1 MKCEDVKELI
11 LTDYLDGQLGKEQKA
26 QIEKHLAICTD
37 CKEYELL
44 TRTAVV
50 DPFNNME
57 RHKPPEAAW
66 HKIREQIEKEKLPL
80 QGPTTSSFADLIQR
94 IKSFLYIPK
103 PALAATTIA
112 ALLLVVITV
121 IKLQPE
127 DQKIVKVSPEKQI
140 ECITYL
146 ISVFDQETVNGNDD
160 FGTSI
165 EELFL

>member
-11 LTDYLDGQLGKEQKA
+11 LTDYLDEQLGKEQKT
-26 QIEKHLAICTD
+26 QIEQHLTTCSD

-50 DPFNNME
+50 EPFNNLE
-57 RHKPPEAAW
+57 KHNPPEATW
-66 HKIREQIEKEKLPL
+66 NKIREQIEEERP
-80 QGPTTSSFADLIQR
+80 QYEPENSFADLILR
-94 IKSFLYIPK
+94 IKKFLYIPK
-103 PALAATTIA
+103 PAFVATTIA
-112 ALLLVVITV
+112 VLLLVVVTV

-146 ISVFDQETVNGNDD
+146 ISVFDQETVNVNDD
-160 FGTSI
+160 LGTSI

>member
-1 MKCEDVKELI
+1 MKCEYVKELI
-11 LTDYLDGQLGKEQKA
+11 LTDYLDEQLGKEQKT
-26 QIEKHLAICTD
+26 QIEKHLTICKG

-50 DPFNNME
+50 EPFNNLK
-57 RHKPPEAAW
+57 RHNPPEAAW
-66 HKIREQIEKEKLPL
+66 HKIREQIEEELPL
-80 QGPTTSSFADLIQR
+80 QEPTNSFADLIR
-94 IKSFLYIPK
+94 KVKTFLYIPK
-103 PALAATTIA
+103 PAFVVTTIIV
-112 ALLLVVITV
+112 LLLAVITV
-121 IKLQPE
+121 MKLQPE
-127 DQKIVKVSPEKQI
+127 DQKIVKVNPESQI

>member
-1 MKCEDVKELI
+1 MKCKYVKELI
-11 LTDYLDGQLGKEQKA
+11 LTDYLDEQLGKEQKT
-26 QIEKHLAICTD
+26 QIEKHLTICKG

-50 DPFNNME
+50 EPFNNLE
-57 RHKPPEAAW
+57 RHNPPEAAW
-66 HKIREQIEKEKLPL
+66 HKIREQIEEELPL
-80 QGPTTSSFADLIQR
+80 QEPTNSFADLIR
-94 IKSFLYIPK
+94 SIKTFLYIPK
-103 PALAATTIA
+103 PAFVVTTIIV
-112 ALLLVVITV
+112 LLIAVITV
-121 IKLQPE
+121 IRLQPE
-127 DQKIVKVSPEKQI
+127 DQKIVKVNSESQI

>member
-1 MKCEDVKELI
+1 MKCEYVKELI
-11 LTDYLDGQLGKEQKA
+11 LTDYLDGQLGKEQKD
-26 QIEKHLAICTD
+26 QIEKHMTICKG

-50 DPFNNME
+50 EPFNNLK
-57 RHKPPEAAW
+57 RYNPPETAW
-66 HKIREQIEKEKLPL
+66 HKIREQIEEELPL
-80 QGPTTSSFADLIQR
+80 QEPTNSFADLIRR
-94 IKSFLYIPK
+94 IKAFLYIPK
-103 PALAATTIA
+103 PAFVVTSILI
-112 ALLLVVITV
+112 LLLVVITV
-121 IKLQPE
+121 IKLPTE
-127 DQKIVKVSPEKQI
+127 DQRIVKVNPESQI

>member
-1 MKCEDVKELI
+1 MKCEYVKELI

-26 QIEKHLAICTD
+26 QIEKHLTICKG

-50 DPFNNME
+50 EPFNNME
-57 RHKPPEAAW
+57 RHNPPEATW
-66 HKIREQIEKEKLPL
+66 NKIREQIEEELPL
-80 QGPTTSSFADLIQR
+80 QEPTNSFADLINR
-94 IKSFLYIPK
+94 VKTFLYIPK
-103 PALAATTIA
+103 PAFVVTSIIV
-112 ALLLVVITV
+112 LLLVVITV
-121 IKLQPE
+121 IKLPTE
-127 DQKIVKVSPEKQI
+127 EQKIVKVNPESQI

-146 ISVFDQETVNGNDD
+146 MSVFDQETMNGNDD

>member
-1 MKCEDVKELI
+1 MKCKYVKELI
-11 LTDYLDGQLGKEQKA
+11 LTDYLDEQLGKEQKT
-26 QIEKHLAICTD
+26 QIEKHLTICKG

-50 DPFNNME
+50 APFNNLE
-57 RHKPPEAAW
+57 RYNPPEAAW
-66 HKIREQIEKEKLPL
+66 HKIREQIEEELPL
-80 QGPTTSSFADLIQR
+80 QEPTNSFADLIR
-94 IKSFLYIPK
+94 KVKTFLYIPK
-103 PALAATTIA
+103 PAFVVTTIIV
-112 ALLLVVITV
+112 LLLVVITV
-121 IKLQPE
+121 MKLQPE
-127 DQKIVKVSPEKQI
+127 DQKIVKVNPESQI

>member
-1 MKCEDVKELI
+1 MKCEYVKELI

-26 QIEKHLAICTD
+26 QIEKHLTVCKG

-50 DPFNNME
+50 EPFNNLE
-57 RHKPPEAAW
+57 RHNPPEAAW
-66 HKIREQIEKEKLPL
+66 NKIREQIEEELPL
-80 QGPTTSSFADLIQR
+80 QEPANSFAYLIR
-94 IKSFLYIPK
+94 KVKTFLYIPK
-103 PALAATTIA
+103 PAFVVTAIIV
-112 ALLLVVITV
+112 LLLAVITV

-127 DQKIVKVSPEKQI
+127 DQKIVKVNPESQI

>member
-1 MKCEDVKELI
+1 MKCEYVKELI
-11 LTDYLDGQLGKEQKA
+11 LTDYLDGQLGREQKT
-26 QIEKHLAICTD
+26 QIEKHLTICKD

-50 DPFNNME
+50 EPFNSLE
-57 RHKPPEAAW
+57 RYNPPEAAW
-66 HKIREQIEKEKLPL
+66 HKIREQIEEELPL
-80 QGPTTSSFADLIQR
+80 QEPTNSFANLIR
-94 IKSFLYIPK
+94 KVKTFLYIPK
-103 PALAATTIA
+103 PAFVVTTIIV
-112 ALLLVVITV
+112 LLIAVITV

-127 DQKIVKVSPEKQI
+127 DQKIVKVNPESQI

>member
-1 MKCEDVKELI
+1 MKCKYVKELI
-11 LTDYLDGQLGKEQKA
+11 LTDYLDEQLGKEQKT
-26 QIEKHLAICTD
+26 QIEKHLTICKG

-50 DPFNNME
+50 EPFNNLE
-57 RHKPPEAAW
+57 RHNPPEAAW
-66 HKIREQIEKEKLPL
+66 HKIREQIEEELPL
-80 QGPTTSSFADLIQR
+80 QEPTNSFADLIL
-94 IKSFLYIPK
+94 KVKTFLYIPK
-103 PALAATTIA
+103 PAFVVTTIIV
-112 ALLLVVITV
+112 LLIAVITV
-121 IKLQPE
+121 VKLQPE
-127 DQKIVKVSPEKQI
+127 DQKIVKVNPESQI